1 VRSSTDDEPSS
12 SKGTLTSLKKGS
24 LSLEKFWKRMQ
35 KDEVLGR
42 WNVEHETNECEL
54 RLELLDGC
62 HIIPKYTIIID
73 SGFTF
78 TLFVYN
84 WSIHDEH
91 AIYQERALDL

>member
-1 VRSSTDDEPSS
+1 
-12 SKGTLTSLKKGS
+12 
-24 LSLEKFWKRMQ
+24 MQ

-84 WSIHDEH
+84 WPIH
-91 AIYQERALDL
+91 YQKYGTFCSRFSCQRLSPFYMPNIA